1 MEKIL
6 LIDAHPDSERLTGS
20 LVEAY
25 KRGALQSGYDVTTI
39 NIRDMDFNPN
49 LKFGYNQRIDLET
62 DLLNAIDGIKKENY
76 EKPFI

>member
-1 MEKIL
+1 MKKIL

-25 KRGALQSGYDVTTI
+25 KRGALRSGYDVTTI
-39 NIRDMDFNPN
+39 NIGDMDFNPN

-62 DLLNAIDGIKKENY
+62 DLLNAIDGIKK
-76 EKPFI
+76 